1 MYKLL
6 ATDLDGTLFDSR
18 GKVSEGNRQAIR
30 QAVEQGVK
38 FVLCSG
44 RAPYEGV
51 SALGEELGLNCPGNY
66 YICCSG
72 GLIVDAATLEIV
84 AGNFLP
90 KETAKELFRIGEGFF
105 EDMGKAAIRLHTTEK
120 MYAKNRE
127 VWDND
132 IEQRTGKQFL
142 PLPEDVREVEGEITK
157 VLFLSREDGYAM
169 RFYDRMEKVLPK
181 GALGYRMP
189 PALAEYVSADANK
202 GHAVAQLAAIL
213 GLSPEETVCVGDGWN
228 DISMLESAGLGVAV
242 RNAPEEVSRHA
253 DVILDKTNDEDAVA
267 AVLERY
273 FFHA

>member
-18 GKVSEGNRQAIR
+18 GKVSEGNRRAIR

-51 SALGEELGLNCPGNY
+51 SALGEELGLNCLGNY

-90 KETAKELFRIGEGFF
+90 KETAKELLRIGEGFF

-132 IEQRTGKQFL
+132 IEQRTGRQFL
-142 PLPEDVREVEGEITK
+142 PLPEDVREVNGEITK

-169 RFYDRMEKVLPK
+169 RFYDRMEEVLPE

-242 RNAPEEVSRHA
+242 RNAPEDVSRHA
-253 DVILDKTNDEDAVA
+253 DIILDQTNDEDAIA

>member
-18 GKVSEGNRQAIR
+18 GKVSEGNRRAIR

-72 GLIVDAATLEIV
+72 GLIVDADTLEIV

-90 KETAKELFRIGEGFF
+90 KETAKELLRIGEGFF

-142 PLPEDVREVEGEITK
+142 PLPEDVREVDGEITK

-169 RFYDRMEKVLPK
+169 RFYDRMEKVLPE

-242 RNAPEEVSRHA
+242 RNAPEDVSRHA

>member
-18 GKVSEGNRQAIR
+18 GKVSEGNRRAIR

-90 KETAKELFRIGEGFF
+90 KERAKELLRIGEGFF

-142 PLPEDVREVEGEITK
+142 PLPEDVRKVEGEITK

-169 RFYDRMEKVLPK
+169 RFYDRMEKVLPE

-213 GLSPEETVCVGDGWN
+213 GLSPKETVCVGDGWN

-242 RNAPEEVSRHA
+242 RNAPEDVSRHA

>member
-6 ATDLDGTLFDSR
+6 ATDLDGTLFSS
-18 GKVSEGNRQAIR
+18 GGTVSEGNRRAIR
-30 QAVEQGVK
+30 EAVEKGVH

-51 SALGEELGLNCPGNY
+51 SALGESLGLNRPGSY

-72 GLIVDAATLEIV
+72 ALIVDAATLETV

-90 KETAKELFRIGEGFF
+90 KETAARLLSLGEGFF
-105 EDMGKAAIRLHTTEK
+105 REMGKAAVRLHTTEK

-132 IEQRTGKQFL
+132 LPQRAGKEFL
-142 PLPEDVREVEGEITK
+142 PLPEDVRRVEGEITK
-157 VLFLSREDGYAM
+157 LLFLSREEGYAM
-169 RFYDRMEKVLPK
+169 RFYDRMEKVLPE

-189 PALAEYVSADANK
+189 PALAEYVAKEANK
-202 GHAVAQLAAIL
+202 GRAVAQLAAIL
-213 GLSPEETVCVGDGWN
+213 GLSTEETVCVGDGWN
-228 DISMLESAGLGVAV
+228 DISMLSGKGLGVAV
-242 RNAPEEVSRHA
+242 RNAPEEVSCHA
-253 DVILDKTNDEDAVA
+253 DVILNRTNDEDAVA

-273 FFHA
+273 F

>member
-18 GKVSEGNRQAIR
+18 GKVSEGNRRAIR
-30 QAVEQGVK
+30 QAVEQGIK

-90 KETAKELFRIGEGFF
+90 KETAKELLRIGEGFF

-142 PLPEDVREVEGEITK
+142 PLPDDVREVDGEITK

-169 RFYDRMEKVLPK
+169 RFYDRMEEVLPE

-228 DISMLESAGLGVAV
+228 DISMLESAGLGIAV
-242 RNAPEEVSRHA
+242 HNAPEDVSRHA
-253 DVILDKTNDEDAVA
+253 DIILDKTNDEDAIAV
-267 AVLERY
+267 VLERY